1 MRLLDRHLARAFGEA
16 LLPTLLLLA
25 GLFSFLALSEQLED
39 VGKGTFHTAD
49 AVSVVALTL
58 PRRTLQILPVAAL
71 LATLL
76 GLGALTSHSE
86 IVVMRAVGQSPRR
99 IAEPV
104 ALSAVA
110 LAAIAL
116 VLQSYGIP
124 GWERE
129 AQQRRATALEEGV
142 SGSAEEFWTRSGDR
156 LLRVG
161 NVRYGRIPT
170 EIEIYE
176 FDDRDQLIR
185 VIQAGSADLITR
197 KDWHLRDVRIS
208 QVREAAPVV
217 EERPVLVWP
226 SFLSEQQLASLVQP
240 AETLGPVDLYRY
252 IRVLERNRLDSHEFR
267 LVFWQRL
274 ALPLGVLAMA
284 VLGVPFVLGS
294 VRTMPIGLR
303 AAMGGGIGIVYY
315 LGEQI
320 LGHMALLYRLPPA
333 PVALA
338 PAAALA
344 VMAAWALRRC
354 G

>member
-1 MRLLDRHLARAFGEA
+1 MRLLDRHLATAFGQA

-39 VGKGTFHTAD
+39 VGKGTYRTAD

-58 PRRTLQILPVAAL
+58 PRRTLQVLPVAAL

-76 GLGALTSHSE
+76 GLGALANHAE
-86 IVVMRAVGQSPRR
+86 IVVMRAIGQSPRR

-104 ALSAVA
+104 AWSALA

-176 FDDRDQLIR
+176 FDNRDQLTR

-208 QVREAAPVV
+208 RVREAAPVV
-217 EERPVLVWP
+217 QARPALVWP

-252 IRVLERNRLDSHEFR
+252 IRVLERNGLDSHEFR

-294 VRTMPIGLR
+294 VRTMPVGLR
-303 AAMGGGIGIVYY
+303 VAMGGGIGIVYY

-338 PAAALA
+338 PSAALA
-344 VMAAWALRRC
+344 VLAVWGLRRC
-354 G
+354 S